1 MTVDVTA
8 RSAGIGRSVFERAA
22 GDIELREL
30 RETPTAVLRVETDS
44 EGMPAAIGR
53 AFGEVAGALGRAGVR
68 IEGPA
73 FTRYLSWGPD
83 AVVAEVGFG
92 VAAPIA
98 PLGRVV
104 PSSLPGGITVS
115 AVHVGPYDTL
125 AVTYERIQAWFA
137 EHGRQAAD
145 VMWEVYWSEPV
156 GDPSTW
162 RTEIC
167 WPVRQD

>member
-8 RSAGIGRSVFERAA
+8 RSAGVGRSVFERPA

-30 RETPTAVLRVETDS
+30 RETPTAVVRVEAGR

-53 AFGEVAGALGRAGVR
+53 AFGEVAGALGRAGVP

-73 FTRYLSWGPD
+73 FTRYLSFS
-83 AVVAEVGFG
+83 AESIVADVGFG
-92 VAAPIA
+92 VAGTIA
-98 PLGRVV
+98 PLGRVS
-104 PSSLPGGITVS
+104 PSSLPGGIAVS
-115 AVHVGPYDTL
+115 AVHVGPYEAL
-125 AVTYERIQAWFA
+125 PETYERVGAWFA
-137 EHGRQAAD
+137 EHGREPAD

-156 GDPSTW
+156 GDPATW

-167 WPVRQD
+167 WPVRQR